1 MVTRT
6 RLNITFICA
15 LPVLFENKAMAN
27 TEPRSQH
34 NRNKVRLYTTKEGIP
49 SLKGAGTG
57 GTEDKLPVLFQTKR
71 LPRDA

>member
-1 MVTRT
+1 MVTGT
-6 RLNITFICA
+6 PLNITFTCA
-15 LPVLFENKAMAN
+15 LPLLFDNEAMAN
-27 TEPRSQH
+27 TESSRQH
-34 NRNKVRLYTTKEGIP
+34 NRNKVRLYTPKEGIP

>member
-1 MVTRT
+1 
-6 RLNITFICA
+6 
-15 LPVLFENKAMAN
+15 MAN
-27 TEPRSQH
+27 TESRSQL

-49 SLKGAGTG
+49 SLKGAETG